1 MWFWSKQHK
10 KSIYILELRPSSG
23 IISRMIVNKS
33 MCNPKPNFFIRCT
46 ESVIYYY
53 DRNNDITGKA
63 FCGLES
69 APTDIIELALTTTIW
84 KIIIN
89 PCFTGKKMDTREFKR
104 AFPQTVTKSPP
115 CSGIRTE
122 TQGGSRPGHSPI
134 SAWPPENQVL
144 DKAHNLPL

>member
-1 MWFWSKQHK
+1 MSLLLRKTRMWFWSKQHK

-33 MCNPKPNFFIRCT
+33 MCNPKPNFLIRCT

-69 APTDIIELALTTTIW
+69 APTDDLFCRSLLNFSLSEVSLWLYSGYVYLAGLSQKCCCVPHITS
-84 KIIIN
+84 
-89 PCFTGKKMDTREFKR
+89 FLVE
-104 AFPQTVTKSPP
+104 
-115 CSGIRTE
+115 
-122 TQGGSRPGHSPI
+122 
-134 SAWPPENQVL
+134 
-144 DKAHNLPL
+144 HNFNLLHYWLS